1 MYLEMIDDRLSTD
14 PRARTRREYTEK
26 DGQLDVWL
34 AEQGQKPEVHVDDMV
49 EALDPPSKQCVLLV
63 VVVVVWD
70 DDDDAAA
77 ADGGGGGR
85 LVL

>member
-1 MYLEMIDDRLSTD
+1 MCMYLEMIDDRLSTD

-63 VVVVVWD
+63 AVVW

-77 ADGGGGGR
+77 AAYGGGR